1 MEQRI
6 GTNLV
11 YSVSMIIKKLH
22 SNNGGEY
29 ADEAFQVYLNREE
42 ILWEPTVIHNSQENG
57 IIEYMIQMIIKMIK
71 SMLADSDLSVKI
83 WPELVDTA
91 VYLRIRIPN

>member
-1 MEQRI
+1 MQRKSQI
-6 GTNLV
+6 FNIFKNLNTL
-11 YSVSMIIKKLH
+11 IRTQFEALIKKLH

-57 IIEYMIQMIIKMIK
+57 IIEYMIQMIIKMMMMIHLGKKKNLNKDLFFFHIK
-71 SMLADSDLSVKI
+71 
-83 WPELVDTA
+83 
-91 VYLRIRIPN
+91 